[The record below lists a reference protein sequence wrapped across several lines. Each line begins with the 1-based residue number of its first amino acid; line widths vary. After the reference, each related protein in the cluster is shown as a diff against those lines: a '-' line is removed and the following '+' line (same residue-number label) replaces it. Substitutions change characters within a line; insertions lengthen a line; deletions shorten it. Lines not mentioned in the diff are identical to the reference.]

1 MAQEFYIRADAN
13 SQIATGHVMRCMSI
27 AEALERR
34 NYRCIFI
41 MADREGEA
49 LLKGKYSVI
58 CLNSQWM
65 RQRKWKPLFWTEE

>member
-41 MADREGEA
+41 MADHEG
-49 LLKGKYSVI
+49 LSLI
-58 CLNSQWM
+58 HI
-65 RQRKWKPLFWTEE
+65 